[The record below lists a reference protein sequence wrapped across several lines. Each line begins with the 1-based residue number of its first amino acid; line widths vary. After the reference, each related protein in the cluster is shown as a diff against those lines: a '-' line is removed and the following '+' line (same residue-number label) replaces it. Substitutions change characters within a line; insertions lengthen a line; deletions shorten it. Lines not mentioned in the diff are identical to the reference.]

1 MQFRPHDYQK
11 YAVQFIKDH
20 PVSALFLQMGLGKSV
35 ITLTAINDMMF
46 DSFEI
51 SKVLV
56 IAPIRVCQD
65 TWPKEIRKWDHL
77 SALRYSIALG
87 TEKERLE
94 ALRKDADIYILNREN
109 VQWLI
114 EKTNIV
120 FDYDCIVIDEL
131 SSFKN
136 HQSKRF
142 RALMKVRTKV
152 KRVIGLTGTPSPNGL
167 MDLWAQFR
175 VLDMGE
181 RLGRYITRYRLKWFQ
196 PDRRNGMQVFSYK
209 PLPGAEEGIYRA
221 IGDITVSMKSTDHLD
236 MPECIL
242 SERTVHLDEGEKRFY
257 SSLKD
262 ELVAEWKGLELTAS
276 NAAVLSGK
284 LLQLANGMVYCD
296 DGSVEIH
303 SRKLDALED
312 LIEEANGNP
321 VLVAY
326 WFHHDY
332 ERISEKLRKLG
343 VVFMDLR
350 SEEAIGKW
358 NRKELAVGLIH
369 PASAGHGLNLQEG
382 GDTIIWYGPIWSLEL
397 YEQTNAR
404 LWRQGQK
411 SGTVVVQHIIAEGT
425 IDEKVIAALHA
436 KSDVQEKLMEAVKAE
451 VRG

>member
-77 SALRYSIALG
+77 SGLRYSVAVG
-87 TEKERLE
+87 SEKERLE
-94 ALRKDADIYILNREN
+94 ALCKDADIYILNREN
-109 VQWLI
+109 VQWLV

-142 RALMKVRTKV
+142 RALMKVRPKV
-152 KRVIGLTGTPSPNGL
+152 KRVIGLTGTPSSNGL

-175 VLDMGE
+175 ILDMGE

-209 PLPGAEEGIYRA
+209 PLPGAEEGIYEA

-236 MPECIL
+236 MPECIF

-262 ELVAEWKGLELTAS
+262 ELVAEWQGFELTAS

-284 LLQLANGMVYCD
+284 LLQLANGMVYGD

-312 LIEEANGNP
+312 IVEEANGNP
-321 VLVAY
+321 LLVAY
-326 WFHHDY
+326 WFRHDY
-332 ERISEKLRKLG
+332 ERISERLRKLG
-343 VVFMDLR
+343 VVFLDLR
-350 SEEAIGKW
+350 SEDAIAKW

-382 GDTIIWYGPIWSLEL
+382 GDTIVWYGPIWSLEL
-397 YEQTNAR
+397 YEQTNGR

-411 SGTVVVQHIIAEGT
+411 SSTVVVQHIVAEGT
-425 IDEKVIAALHA
+425 IDEKVMFALQG
-436 KSDVQEKLMEAVKAE
+436 KSDVQVKLMDAVKAE

>member
-77 SALRYSIALG
+77 SGLRYSIALG

-236 MPECIL
+236 MPECIF

>member
-77 SALRYSIALG
+77 SGLRYSIAVG

-209 PLPGAEEGIYRA
+209 PLPGAEEEIYKA
-221 IGDITVSMKSTDHLD
+221 IGDITVSMKSTDHLE
-236 MPECIL
+236 MPEFIS
-242 SERTVHLDEGEKRFY
+242 SERTVRLDDGERKLY
-257 SSLKD
+257 ESLKD
-262 ELVAEWKGLELTAS
+262 ELVAEWAGKEITAS

-284 LLQLANGMVYCD
+284 LMQMANGMVYGD
-296 DGSVEIH
+296 SESLEIH

-312 LIEEANGNP
+312 IVEETNGNP
-321 VLVAY
+321 LLVAY
-326 WFHHDY
+326 WFRHDY
-332 ERISEKLRKLG
+332 ERISERLRKLG

-350 SEEAIGKW
+350 SEDAIAKW

-382 GDTIIWYGPIWSLEL
+382 GDTIVWYGPIWSLEL
-397 YEQTNAR
+397 YEQTNGR

-411 SGTVVVQHIIAEGT
+411 SSTVVVQHIVAEGT
-425 IDEKVIAALHA
+425 IDEKVMAALHT
-436 KSDVQEKLMEAVKAE
+436 KSDVQNVLLEAVKAE
-451 VRG
+451 VRR

>member
-77 SALRYSIALG
+77 SGLRYSIALG

-221 IGDITVSMKSTDHLD
+221 LGDITVSMKSTDHLD
-236 MPECIL
+236 MPECIF